1 MGGNQN
7 MDIQKQIQ
15 IQNILGWDVYKT
27 QHFQFYT
34 DIHAKHLGGGY
45 IFLKYDRAEPQFSF
59 SFWYRNIDIPKYDKW
74 GGWWG
79 FGIARI
85 AEMYDV

>member
-1 MGGNQN
+1 MWGEIKIWIYKNKYKYKTY
-7 MDIQKQIQ
+7 I
-15 IQNILGWDVYKT
+15 WDVYKT

-59 SFWYRNIDIPKYDKW
+59 SFWYRNINIPKYD
-74 GGWWG
+74 
-79 FGIARI
+79 IADNI
-85 AEMYDV
+85 GCVNHVF